1 MPIFYKCCNILKMI
15 LGKKFKSSINKYV
28 DNSVKNAKTKV
39 NNTLEKVDKIA
50 HKVWDGR
57 FT

>member
-1 MPIFYKCCNILKMI
+1 MI

>member
-1 MPIFYKCCNILKMI
+1 MLCCNILKMV

-28 DNSVKNAKTKV
+28 DSSVKNAKNKV

-57 FT
+57 FI